1 MIFSYPFLIHEEDG
15 FCGEFPNLDSCYA
28 QGETLNEII
37 ADATGALDLH
47 LLSMIMDGEKLPE
60 PSHIK
65 EIELDENSFVAI
77 ISVNL
82 DVKKKDSSV
91 KKTLSIPKWLNE
103 KAEAEGINFSKTLQ
117 EALLEKIVLK

>member
-1 MIFSYPFLIHEEDG
+1 MLFSYPFLIHEEDG
-15 FCGEFPNLDSCYA
+15 LWGEFPNLDGCYA

-77 ISVNL
+77 ISINL